1 MEFSANQIAQFLQG
15 TIEGNQE
22 AMVSNISPIE
32 DGKPGTLAFLANPK
46 YTKYIYSTLA
56 SIVLVNKS
64 FKPEK
69 SLPETLTL
77 IRVEDAYTSFAKLLD
92 LYNQQKEEKTG
103 IDEKASIEQSASIGN
118 NVYIGAFA
126 YIGKNARI
134 GDNVK
139 IFPQVYIGDNVEI
152 KDSTV
157 IYPGVKIYENCKI
170 GLECII
176 HAGVIVGSDG
186 FGFAPK
192 SQEDFQKVPQ
202 VGNVIIED
210 RVEIGANTTIDRAT
224 MGSTIIHNGVKL
236 DNLIQVAHNVEIGE
250 NTVVCAQTGI
260 SGSTKVG
267 RDCMLA
273 GQVGL
278 TGHLEIAD
286 DVKIAAQSGISSSI
300 RTPGEIVLGSPG
312 FNIRNARKSI
322 AIYRNLP
329 SLREKILSLEK
340 ELEKL
345 KSNIAG

>member
-1 MEFSANQIAQFLQG
+1 MEFSANQIAHFLQG
-15 TIEGNQE
+15 TIEGDQE
-22 AMVSNISPIE
+22 VVVSNISPIE
-32 DGKPGTLAFLANPK
+32 DGKPCTLAFLANPK

-69 SLPETLTL
+69 KLPDTLTL

-103 IDEKASIEQSASIGN
+103 IDEKAFTEASASIGE
-118 NVYIGAFA
+118 NVYVGAFA
-126 YIGKNARI
+126 YIGKNAQI
-134 GDNVK
+134 GNNVK

-157 IYPGVKIYENCKI
+157 IYPGVKIYENCKV
-170 GLECII
+170 GMECII
-176 HAGVIVGSDG
+176 HAGVIIGSDG

-236 DNLIQVAHNVEIGE
+236 DNLIQIAHNVEIGE

-267 RDCMLA
+267 KDCMFA

-286 DVKIAAQSGISSSI
+286 DVKVAAQSGISSSI
-300 RTPGEIVLGSPG
+300 RTQGEIVLGSPG

-340 ELEKL
+340 ELEEL
-345 KSNIAG
+345 KSNTNG